1 MSKSIYFNGQ
11 PIFSHLLSLLS
22 RDKIEQIAAEG
33 DYDRYTKKFDAYT
46 HLVTL
51 LFAVLK
57 GHDSLREIVIGLLGE
72 THKLGHL
79 GIMYV
84 ARRSTLAEA
93 NERRSA
99 EFFEKVYYGLF
110 ERVKP
115 FLLDS
120 RNKRQ
125 KDLFIIDST
134 TISLFSD
141 IFKGVGRT
149 PASGRRKGGVKVHTV
164 LRANEEPPYQL
175 NITDASKHDSQYM
188 NMLESVPKGS
198 TIAMDRGYTN
208 YAFFRKATQN
218 GVTYVTKAKKN
229 MVYKTLML
237 YRETANSPQKQEYE
251 VRTIVFGEK
260 KREGQE
266 EAPLIRARLITYQE
280 RGAKDPIRLLTND
293 FDSEATDIA
302 LIYTHRWQIEM
313 HYKQLKQNFQ
323 LHYFFGDSRNAIRTQ
338 IWVTLI
344 ANLLL
349 MYVKARTRRKWS
361 FSNLVS
367 VIRHTL
373 MYYVNLDHFLEEPE
387 KALIEFNKSQQNAPP
402 RRGLFD

>member
-1 MSKSIYFNGQ
+1 MSKSTYFNGQ
-11 PIFSHLLSLLS
+11 PIFSALLSLLS
-22 RDKIEQIAAEG
+22 RDKIEQIATQG
-33 DYDRYTKKFDAYT
+33 NYDRYTKKLDAYT

-57 GHDSLREIVIGLLGE
+57 GYDSLREIIIGLLGE
-72 THKLGHL
+72 THKLHHL
-79 GIMYV
+79 GITYV

-99 EFFEKVYYGLF
+99 DFFEKVYFSLF
-110 ERVKP
+110 ERIKP
-115 FLLDS
+115 FLPDS

-134 TISLFSD
+134 TISLFSE

-149 PASGRRKGGVKVHTV
+149 PASGRRKGGVKVHTM
-164 LRANEEPPYQL
+164 LRADQEAPSQIKL
-175 NITDASKHDSQYM
+175 TDASKHDSQCM
-188 NMLESVPKGS
+188 DMLETVPKGA

-208 YAFFRKATQN
+208 YTFFRRATQN
-218 GVTYVTKAKKN
+218 GVIYVTKAKKN

-237 YRETANSPQKQEYE
+237 YRETSKSPQEQEYK
-251 VRTIVFGEK
+251 VRTVAFIEK
-260 KREGQE
+260 KKKGQE
-266 EAPLIRARLITYQE
+266 EVPPIKARLISYQE
-280 RGAKDPIRLLTND
+280 AGAKEPIRLLTND
-293 FDSEATDIA
+293 FDSDAATIA
-302 LIYTHRWQIEM
+302 LAYTHRWQIEM

-323 LHYFFGDSRNAIRTQ
+323 LHYFFGDNQNAIRIQ

-349 MYVKARTRRKWS
+349 MYIKARTKRKWS

-367 VIRHTL
+367 IIRHTL
-373 MYYVNLDHFLEEPE
+373 MYYVNLYLFLEEPE

-402 RRGLFD
+402 RPSLFD